1 MLLLSMQA
9 LVTLLPQPFYQ
20 TVTEIW
26 SVLEERYACK
36 PEYNQPEPHFTW
48 QYADTYA
55 EGYSAVLER
64 LSASLSPIEIETDI
78 VSSFSD
84 NNSVLYV
91 RILPS
96 ERLVETH
103 RQLWKALEPFGQNPS
118 LLYQPGNWTPHIT
131 LTMHAETANNL
142 KAVREYLNTLDL
154 QWKFS
159 ANHLTMLSLDEENR
173 WKVPQEFH
181 LGK

>member
-1 MLLLSMQA
+1 MVLLGMQA

-26 SVLEERYACK
+26 SVLEERYGCK

-48 QYADTYA
+48 QYADSYNK
-55 EGYSAVLER
+55 
-64 LSASLSPIEIETDI
+64 ASLSVLESLSAKITPFEIETDI
-78 VSSFSD
+78 VSSFSGD
-84 NNSVLYV
+84 NEVFFV
-91 RILPS
+91 RIVPS
-96 ERLVETH
+96 ISLKDTH
-103 RQLWKALEPFGQNPS
+103 RRFWNALHPYAQSPS
-118 LLYQPGNWTPHIT
+118 LLYQPENWTPHIT

-159 ANHLTMLSLDEENR
+159 ANHLTMLSLDEENS
-173 WKVPQEFH
+173 WKDPQEFQF
-181 LGK
+181 GK

>member
-1 MLLLSMQA
+1 MVLLGMQA

-26 SVLEERYACK
+26 SVLEERYGCK

-48 QYADTYA
+48 QYADAYT
-55 EGYSAVLER
+55 EGYSAILER

-84 NNSVLYV
+84 NNSVLFIQ
-91 RILPS
+91 ILPS

-103 RQLWKALEPFGQNPS
+103 RQLWKALEPFGKSPS
-118 LLYQPGNWTPHIT
+118 LLYQPGNWIPHIT
-131 LTMHAETANNL
+131 LTHADTAHNQ

-159 ANHLTMLSLDEENR
+159 ANRLTMLILDEENR
-173 WKVPQEFH
+173 WKDPQEFQ